1 MKLTNAELKALYRW
15 QPARAELNRADC
27 LSEALLSRVG
37 LSDVSDSDRRQITE
51 HLTTCPDCVQEYQI
65 VRATKSWAD
74 EMVAAPLLLD
84 ESAAISNEHFEAPPT
99 APEPTSIEATET
111 TPKWWQSL
119 IPRWFSHTGFNPFT
133 AAVTGLFLITSLSLA
148 SWLVALHFK
157 HKTELARL
165 ADQQT
170 STAPQLVATDE
181 PVDPGVL
188 QARIEEAQKQLT
200 DLQTQLVEQ
209 NADRVLSNQEL
220 LGIQNDT
227 LQKEMSELAK
237 PQLDAPVVDL
247 DPSKLSP
254 STDPTKEVMT
264 TIEVPP
270 TAALFT
276 VILHKPADKIYPT
289 YLIELL
295 DAKKPK
301 PLWSGV
307 KKQAP
312 EPMNIALTL
321 VRRNYPSGKYRIRL
335 SGVDGKKKDLLETFS
350 LEVKYAPP
358 PKAGKKKR

>member
-27 LSEALLSRVG
+27 LSEVLLSRVG
-37 LSDVSDSDRRQITE
+37 LSDVSDSERLQITD

-84 ESAAISNEHFEAPPT
+84 KSTATSNEQSKAPAT
-99 APEPTSIEATET
+99 ATSIEDGET
-111 TPKWWQSL
+111 TLKWWHSL
-119 IPRWFSHTGFNPFT
+119 IPRLFSRTGFNAFT
-133 AAVTGLFLITSLSLA
+133 AAVAGLFFITSLSLA

-157 HKTELARL
+157 HKNELARL
-165 ADQQT
+165 ANRQIPL
-170 STAPQLVATDE
+170 SPQLSASDE
-181 PVDPGVL
+181 PVDPEVL

-200 DLQTQLVEQ
+200 DVQTQLVEQ

-220 LGIQNDT
+220 LGIQNNT
-227 LQKEMSELAK
+227 LQKEMDEIAK

-247 DPSKLSP
+247 DSNKLP
-254 STDPTKEVMT
+254 PPTDPTKEVVT
-264 TIEVPP
+264 TIEVPL
-270 TAALFT
+270 TAAMFT
-276 VILHKPADKIYPT
+276 VILHKPADKVYPN

-301 PLWSGV
+301 PLWSGM

-312 EPMNIALTL
+312 EPMNISLSL
-321 VRRNYPSGKYRIRL
+321 VRRNYPSGKYRLRL
-335 SGVDGKKKDLLETFS
+335 SGVDGKKKDLLETFN
-350 LEVKYAPP
+350 LDVKYAPP
-358 PKAGKKKR
+358 PKAAKKKR